1 MVDEADLHAVKQAAA
16 QRGRP
21 ESELIREAF
30 HLVALKAQ
38 QWDAD
43 WDIPTVDFGYGV
55 SATEIDRA
63 VQQGID
69 RR

>member
-1 MVDEADLHAVKQAAA
+1 MVDEADLQAVKKAAA

-38 QWDAD
+38 QWDVD
-43 WDIPTVDFGYGV
+43 WDIPTVDFGYDV
-55 SATEIDRA
+55 SATEIDLA
-63 VQQGID
+63 VEQGIEQ
-69 RR
+69 R